1 MPRRVTLTFA
11 DGSQHVYDGVPDDAT
26 PRDVEERA
34 AREFTGR
41 KLVNID
47 GGRAAAIP
55 GQEGEA
61 ARVAVAQAQP
71 QPTLAQR
78 AVGAGEAALTL
89 GTGATG
95 GALGMIGGTLKG
107 LAEQILAGKFG
118 TAEAANLVEQSAA
131 QGAQALTYHPR
142 TEQGQEQVA
151 AAGQALQNLIP
162 LAPLTGNM
170 APAAGAMQA
179 ARAGGAAPAAVT
191 ARAAAAGTA
200 RDVVGAVAPRA
211 AEAAAGAADATVAAS
226 IRGAQRVGQLAR
238 ESTTLPRRA
247 LEALQREPEAQRP
260 TPGTMGSVGAAGTD
274 MATQRRT
281 TAEMLGFTDEA
292 ALTRGQATRDA
303 AQLKFETEAAK
314 IPDAGVPLR
323 ARLLAQNDRIL
334 QNFDHW
340 VDETGARAP
349 TLRAVG
355 SAVDEALVKQSQ
367 ADKARVR
374 AAYTAAEKAG
384 ELESPVTLADVVQHL
399 NDAAPESATAPLL
412 DVARRLSL
420 KLGIAAEGPDG
431 ILTPQPATLKAAE
444 RFRQAINR
452 ATDFEPTN
460 VRQATIIKGLTDE
473 ATAGLGGDLYRQ
485 ARKMRA
491 RFAQNYEDRAVIAK
505 LLNNKRGMADRQVAL
520 EDVFSHTILKG
531 SLDDVRNVRRV
542 LQRAGDDGAQAWR
555 ELQGSTVQWLR
566 DEATKNVATDSAGN
580 RVISPAALDKAI
592 RSLDA
597 DGKLDFVFGREG
609 AQRMRDLRDL
619 AQYVRTV
626 PPEAAVN
633 TSNTVSAL
641 LAAFGDAGLIGMSGA
656 PVPVVTM
663 TRFVRQYVKDRA
675 LRKRIEDAL
684 NDVQKRRAPGKEN
697 APVSAPNR
705 ETQHRSSVKIRE
717 PEPLAVT
724 NDNQSASTAAT
735 SGQRLSVDLE
745 GRPLNEGATVFGRRV
760 VGGVDEGARGGDAE
774 SVAARLGIP
783 VVKRSSQELGGDAGR
798 FSTIP
803 GTILDPRIEL
813 SSALDATQAPKVF
826 KHELAHAID
835 KFAGEIPSE
844 GVKAELAHVY
854 DYLNN
859 RFGSSASP
867 RPAKKQHTPELDRYK
882 GGEVPRE
889 HWAEAIRLYMIDP
902 AGMKAMAPK
911 TAARIREYV
920 NSNKN
925 LSQVVQFNSIA
936 APAGVGLG
944 LYLLMKSMSE
954 DEQSES

>member
-1 MPRRVTLTFA
+1 MARRVTLTFA

-26 PRDVEERA
+26 PRDVQERA
-34 AREFTGR
+34 ERDFAGK
-41 KLVNID
+41 KLVHMD
-47 GGRAAAIP
+47 GGRSAAIP

-71 QPTLAQR
+71 GPTLAQR

-118 TAEAANLVEQSAA
+118 TAEAARMIEQRASE
-131 QGAQALTYHPR
+131 GAQALTYAPR
-142 TEQGQEQVA
+142 TEQGQAQAQAV
-151 AAGQALQNLIP
+151 GQAMQQLVP
-162 LAPLTGNM
+162 VAGLTGEM
-170 APAAGAMQA
+170 AAIANATNA
-179 ARAGGAAPAAVT
+179 ARANGAAPAGVT
-191 ARAAAAGTA
+191 ARASAVGTA
-200 RDVVGAVAPRA
+200 RDVAGP
-211 AEAAAGAADATVAAS
+211 AAAQAVDSAITAS
-226 IRGAQRVGQLAR
+226 QRAAQRVGQLAR
-238 ESTTLPRRA
+238 EATTLPRRA
-247 LEALQREPEAQRP
+247 LEALQREPQAAKP

-274 MATQRRT
+274 MAVQRRT
-281 TAEMLGFTDEA
+281 TAEMLGFADDA
-292 ALTRGQATRDA
+292 ALTRGQASRDA

-314 IPDAGVPLR
+314 IPDAGAPLR
-323 ARLLAQNDRIL
+323 QRVVQQNARIL
-334 QNFDHW
+334 ENFDHW

-355 SAVDEALVKQSQ
+355 SAVDDALVRQSR
-367 ADKARVR
+367 ADKAQIN
-374 AAYTAAEKAG
+374 AAYTAARQAG
-384 ELESPVTLADVVQHL
+384 EMEAPVTLEGVVQHL
-399 NDAAPESATAPLL
+399 NDAAPEAATAPLL
-412 DVARRLSL
+412 DVGRRLAL
-420 KLGIAAEGPDG
+420 RLGIAAEGPDG
-431 ILTPQPATLKAAE
+431 MLVPQPTTLNMAE

-473 ATAGLGGDLYRQ
+473 ATAGLGGDMYRN
-485 ARKMRA
+485 ARALRA

-505 LLNNKRGMADRQVAL
+505 LLNNKRGTADRQVAL
-520 EDVFSHTILKG
+520 EDVFSHAVLKG

-542 LQRAGDDGAQAWR
+542 LQRSGADGQQAWR
-555 ELQGSTVQWLR
+555 ELQGATAQWLR

-580 RVISPAALDKAI
+580 RVVSAAALDKAI
-592 RSLDA
+592 RSLDV
-597 DGKLDFVFGREG
+597 DGRLDFIFGREG
-609 AQRMRDLRDL
+609 AQRMRDLNDL
-619 AQYVRTV
+619 AKYVRTV

-656 PVPVVTM
+656 PVPVVSLA
-663 TRFVRQYVKDRA
+663 RYVRQTVKDRA

-684 NDVQKRRAPGKEN
+684 NDVQKKRAPGKESEPL
-697 APVSAPNR
+697 ATKNR
-705 ETQHRSSVKIRE
+705 ETLQRSSVRIRE

-724 NDNQSASTAAT
+724 NDNQSASTAAA
-735 SGQRLSVDLE
+735 SGQRLSFDLE

-760 VGGVDEGARGGDAE
+760 VGGVDEGARWGDAE

-783 VVKRSSQELGGDAGR
+783 VVKRSSQALGGDAGR
-798 FSTIP
+798 FSTVP
-803 GTILDPRIEL
+803 GTIIDPRIEL
-813 SSALDATQAPKVF
+813 SSALDAAQAPKVF

-902 AGMKAMAPK
+902 AGMKAIAPK